1 MWKMILY
8 WKKRAEMCSETPFI
22 DLDLEKAVRS
32 IKKTSRFFEKKLPN
46 SSATMKDNTKS
57 ISTKVLDQVEYWTK
71 TIQFLK
77 QLKSEAL
84 KERHWQ

>member
-46 SSATMKDNTKS
+46 SSATMKDNTK
-57 ISTKVLDQVEYWTK
+57 
-71 TIQFLK
+71 
-77 QLKSEAL
+77 
-84 KERHWQ
+84 